1 MLLSVALAT
10 CRAVLDP
17 DKTHPPEHFVVGDK
31 DAIRIDLTHVPVDVE
46 VFLTTAEAGLAAM
59 RSQRMAEAR
68 PLLRAAEASYT
79 GDFLEEDAYD
89 DWVAPLRDEAR
100 TVYVTV
106 ARTLAELAD
115 QAGDHDGSARLFLR
129 LLEKDGWDEA
139 AHLGLVTTLARA
151 GRHGE
156 ARHRYQQY
164 ATRMAEVQVPTK
176 PFASLTLAG

>member
-1 MLLSVALAT
+1 M
-10 CRAVLDP
+10 
-17 DKTHPPEHFVVGDK
+17 
-31 DAIRIDLTHVPVDVE
+31 THVPVDVE
-46 VFLTTAEAGLAAM
+46 EFLTTAEAGLAAT
-59 RSQRMAEAR
+59 RGGRNAEAKPLLLAAEAR
-68 PLLRAAEASYT
+68 YT

-100 TVYVTV
+100 TVYVSVT
-106 ARTLAELAD
+106 RRLAELAD

-139 AHLGLVTTLARA
+139 AHIGLVATLASA

-164 ATRMAEVQVPTK
+164 AARMAELQVPTK
-176 PFASLTLAG
+176 PYASLRPAG